1 MDVHTIG
8 IDLGK
13 TVFHVVGLD
22 SPGNVVLK
30 RRPSRTQLLEQLSN
44 TPACLIG
51 MEACCGAHH
60 LGTALAAQGHQ
71 VRLIPAQFV
80 RPFVKSNKNDYKDLK
95 LSPKRCNGPPCDSC
109 R

>member
-1 MDVHTIG
+1 MNVRTIG

-22 SPGNVVLK
+22 QPGNVVIK
-30 RRPSRTQLLEQLSN
+30 RRPSQSQLLRQLSN

-60 LGTALAAQGHQ
+60 LATALVAQGHQ
-71 VRLIPAQFV
+71 VRLIEVNPSSET
-80 RPFVKSNKNDYKDLK
+80 RS
-95 LSPKRCNGPPCDSC
+95 
-109 R
+109 

>member
-30 RRPSRTQLLEQLSN
+30 RRPSRTQLLEQLAN

-51 MEACCGAHH
+51 RSASSGFSSGRARAS
-60 LGTALAAQGHQ
+60 GTLDPRT
-71 VRLIPAQFV
+71 VRAPLREI
-80 RPFVKSNKNDYKDLK
+80 
-95 LSPKRCNGPPCDSC
+95 
-109 R
+109 